1 MRLKSTEKAVRL
13 IEAENTLLIEVSRKD
28 KKEAIKKEFE
38 EIFGV
43 KVEKIRTHIKANKK
57 LAYVKLTKDNLAI
70 DVATKFGMI

>member
-13 IEAENTLLIEVSRKD
+13 IEAENTIVIETERKQRKD
-28 KKEAIKKEFE
+28 GIKKEFE

-43 KVEKIRTHIKANKK
+43 KVDKVRTHIKANKK
-57 LAYVKLTKDNLAI
+57 LAYVKLSPDNLAI